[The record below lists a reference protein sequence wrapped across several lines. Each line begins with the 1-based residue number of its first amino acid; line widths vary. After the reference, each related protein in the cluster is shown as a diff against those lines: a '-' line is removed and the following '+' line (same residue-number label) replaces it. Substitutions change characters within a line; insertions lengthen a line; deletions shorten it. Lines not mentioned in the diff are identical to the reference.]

1 MDIRKKQELFKE
13 IERSGFFA
21 WLEQQ
26 DLFLA
31 FINSFKDLKSMR
43 STDGRPQ
50 FKNAEDDIRQHYI
63 MNEDWTLDEVF
74 SSKVGIYENDVIFNS
89 FLLSVVDSRYSE
101 NDDVQG
107 RLHAIISPYLHEDG
121 QELYLFGYNNDGKA
135 VFKIRNVDEEY
146 SPRDLA
152 ANWIPIYVD
161 KHPTGNSKYAANHQ
175 QPDKFPAI
183 VLAFNRGWDDFSVC
197 TWFDMFY
204 YDGGGNCSHVGV
216 VKIIHTT
223 YKTQEQ
229 LNAGYYYTSEHID
242 DAFTQLSSEYCSLGQ
257 TEDYYFKL
265 RRLLGGDFMSVMWA
279 MRDCALFPM
288 IEEKFSNHPNFYSL
302 IRENEAEDVLND
314 IMYKLRDEDAET
326 KFKFSYRF
334 KPIFA
339 EEPTEIPFAFSSE
352 GRFPNR
358 LYSIIGRNGA
368 GKTQFISQL
377 PLDLE
382 AKNMEKFNHVPNFK
396 KCITVSYCY
405 YDHFQIPDSSATF
418 NYRYCGLLKKHAN
431 GSKEVMTPE
440 ELQARLIENCSEIS
454 RKGRIR
460 EWKQVMMTFFN
471 EETLDSWLEGEHKE
485 RLNKKAIAD
494 AARIM
499 SSGQSSFVYVFFDI
513 LAHIR
518 NYSLILFDEPETHL
532 HPEAITSLINAIYN
546 LLGAYKSYGII
557 VTHSP
562 QIVRE
567 MMSRNVL
574 VMKRIGN
581 SVTAHKIGIETFGEN
596 LSVLSNEI
604 FGSEE
609 TQPYF
614 KQIIA
619 EYMGRGMSYE
629 RMVGE
634 IQTAD
639 LPLSLNL
646 KMYIKNLEL
655 RNHEEG

>member
-1 MDIRKKQELFKE
+1 MDNRKKQKLFEE
-13 IERSGFFA
+13 IVRSGFFA

-26 DLFLA
+26 DLFLV
-31 FINSFKDLKSMR
+31 FINSFKDLRSMP

-63 MNEDWTLDEVF
+63 MNNDLTLDDVF
-74 SSKVGIYENDVIFNS
+74 SSRVGIYENDAIFS
-89 FLLSVVDSRYSE
+89 DFLLSVVDARFSE
-101 NDDVQG
+101 NDETVAKLYD
-107 RLHAIISPYLHEDG
+107 IISAYLHEDG
-121 QELYLFGYNNDGKA
+121 QELYLYGYNNDGKA
-135 VFKIRNVDEEY
+135 VYKIRNVDEEY
-146 SPRDLA
+146 SPRDIA
-152 ANWIPIYVD
+152 ANWVPIYVD
-161 KHPTGNSKYAANHQ
+161 KHPTGNSNYASNHQ
-175 QPDKFPAI
+175 HPDKFPAF

-204 YDGGGNCSHVGV
+204 YDGGGECTHVGV

-223 YKTQEQ
+223 YKSQEQ
-229 LNAGYYYTSEHID
+229 LSEGYYYTSDHID
-242 DAFTQLSSEYCSLGQ
+242 NEFTQLSSEYCSLGQ
-257 TEDYYFKL
+257 SEDYYFKL
-265 RRLLGGDFMSVMWA
+265 RRLVGNEFMSVMWA

-288 IEEKFSNHPNFYSL
+288 IEEKFSNHPNFFSL
-302 IRENEAEDVLND
+302 IRANEAEDVLND
-314 IMYKLRDEDAET
+314 IMYKLNDEDTDT
-326 KFKFSYRF
+326 KFRFSYHF
-334 KPIFA
+334 KPVFA
-339 EEPTEIPFAFSSE
+339 DEPTEIPFDFSSE

-377 PLDLE
+377 PFDLE
-382 AKNMEKFNHVPNFK
+382 TKSAEKFNHVPSFK

-405 YDHFQIPDSSATF
+405 YDHFNIPDSSATF

-431 GSKEVMTPE
+431 GSKEVMTPD
-440 ELQARLIENCSEIS
+440 ELQARLIENCTEIS
-454 RKGRIR
+454 RKGRVR
-460 EWKQVMMTFFN
+460 EWKQVMLTFFD
-471 EETLDSWLEGEHKE
+471 EATLDGWLEGEHKE
-485 RLNKKAIAD
+485 RLNKKTIAE
-494 AARIM
+494 ATRIM

-518 NYSLILFDEPETHL
+518 SYSLILFDEPETHL
-532 HPEAITSLINAIYN
+532 HPEAITSLINAIYS
-546 LLGAYKSYGII
+546 LLNTYKSYGII

-567 MMSRNVL
+567 MMSRNVI
-574 VMKRIGN
+574 VMQRIGH

-614 KQIIA
+614 KQKIA
-619 EYMGRGMSYE
+619 EYMERGMTYD

-634 IQTAD
+634 IQTED
-639 LPLSLNL
+639 IPLSLNL

-655 RNHEEG
+655 RSHEEG